1 MGAQLGIQK
10 NSNLKGNSALW
21 GWYSKLTGIVYSLII
36 AVECICAGVSKTF
49 EVDVRVNQYKG
60 LCEAV
65 LITTPQKADTEKLSF
80 YVLEGLKIM
89 DGRSLV
95 MMTDK
100 LGQPPILASVIIK
113 TIIFLLKLC

>member
-1 MGAQLGIQK
+1 
-10 NSNLKGNSALW
+10 
-21 GWYSKLTGIVYSLII
+21 
-36 AVECICAGVSKTF
+36 
-49 EVDVRVNQYKG
+49 
-60 LCEAV
+60 
-65 LITTPQKADTEKLSF
+65 
-80 YVLEGLKIM
+80 M